1 VNIYNDKDLY
11 KLIIGALVI
20 FAVAA
25 LGLSAVAGGMK
36 AFLFMLWVIVVLV
49 IFWGVVG
56 VTLVSGLSTSS
67 KVSTKRAASGYIDFY
82 LYYLGLCVLGLFFL
96 FTSVYVWAY
105 LDRTYPSLEKQAR
118 NPVPVS
124 AIIPKHG

>member
-1 VNIYNDKDLY
+1 MNIYNDKDLY

-36 AFLFMLWVIVVLV
+36 VFLFMLWVIAALV

-56 VTLVSGLSTSS
+56 GTLDSGLSTSS
-67 KVSTKRAASGYIDFY
+67 RVSTKRVASGYIDFY
-82 LYYLGLCVLGLFFL
+82 LYYLGLSVLGLFLL

-105 LDRTYPSLEKQAR
+105 LDRTYPSLEKQVR
-118 NPVPVS
+118 NSVPVS
-124 AIIPKHG
+124 VIIPEQG